1 MTFDQ
6 NIANILEALTKE
18 GDELQE
24 QWKLGPSRWLS
35 RPRSEF
41 QTEAVRILNDTQP
54 FVESIGLLAGYSR
67 QNQKQWSNA
76 IVRLVERFNAV
87 LSSLMD
93 AIEAGD
99 CITFSDLA
107 GTSLYATLL
116 EVHKLLSIEVLPS
129 LEEVGTDGQKR
140 KTEICIQKLISDDD
154 RSN

>member
-1 MTFDQ
+1 
-6 NIANILEALTKE
+6 
-18 GDELQE
+18 
-24 QWKLGPSRWLS
+24 
-35 RPRSEF
+35 
-41 QTEAVRILNDTQP
+41 
-54 FVESIGLLAGYSR
+54 
-67 QNQKQWSNA
+67 
-76 IVRLVERFNAV
+76 
-87 LSSLMD
+87 MD

-107 GTSLYATLL
+107 GTNLYANLL